1 MLLLYK
7 KNDMIDVNAH
17 LLLIYTGGTIGMIE
31 NSETGALEP
40 FNFSHLRSNV
50 PEMKRL
56 NFHVDTYI
64 FDPLID
70 SSEISPEKWREMV
83 EVVKVHYDNYDGFV
97 ILHGTDTMSYTAS
110 ALSFM
115 FENLTKPIIF
125 TGSQLPIGKL
135 RTDGKENLI
144 SALEIAADKNEDGHP
159 IVPEVCIYFQNS
171 LFRAN
176 RTTKINAE
184 NFNAFSSAN
193 SACLAEAGVNIR
205 YNTAD
210 ILKPN
215 YNEDVVFYETFD
227 DSIAVLKIFPG
238 IPPEVVSAILNVESI
253 KGVVLETYGSGN
265 ALSDEWFLD
274 ELKKAVDRNIVV
286 VNVTQCL
293 HGEVAM
299 QRYETGQLL
308 LKAGV
313 ISGHDMTTEA
323 AIAKLMFLFG
333 LKKTPKEVRKFMQI
347 PLRGEMDTNND

>member
-1 MLLLYK
+1 
-7 KNDMIDVNAH
+7 MIDVNAH

-31 NSETGALEP
+31 NTETSALEP
-40 FNFSHLRSNV
+40 FNFTHLRSNV

-70 SSEISPEKWREMV
+70 SSEISPVKWKEMV
-83 EVVKVHYDNYDGFV
+83 QVVKAHYDDYDGFV

-115 FENLTKPIIF
+115 FDNLTKPIIF

-144 SALEIAADKNEDGHP
+144 TALEIAADKDEDGRP
-159 IVPEVCIYFQNS
+159 LVAEVCIYFQNS

-176 RTTKINAE
+176 RTTKINVE
-184 NFNAFSSAN
+184 NFNAFASAN
-193 SACLAEAGVNIR
+193 LVCLAEAGVNIR
-205 YNTAD
+205 YNTAE

-215 YNEDVVFYETFD
+215 YDKDVVFYESLD
-227 DSIAVLKIFPG
+227 DSIAVLKLFPG
-238 IPPEVVSAILNVESI
+238 IPPEVVSAILNIENI
-253 KGVVLETYGSGN
+253 KAVVLETYGSGN
-265 ALSDEWFLD
+265 ALSDEWFISA
-274 ELKKAVDRNIVV
+274 LKKALDRNVV
-286 VNVTQCL
+286 IVNVTQCL
-293 HGEVAM
+293 YGEVAM

-323 AIAKLMFLFG
+323 AITKLMYLFG
-333 LKKTPKEVRKFMQI
+333 LGKTPKEVCELMQI
-347 PLRGEMDTNND
+347 PLRGEMNTEED